1 MRYVAVVG
9 PGDAADG
16 DLVVAHDVGR
26 LLAERGT
33 VVLTGGL
40 GGVMEAAARG
50 AARAGGTSVGLLP
63 GSDRRGANPHST
75 LTLPTGLGELRNG
88 VLVRGADGVVAVGGS
103 WGTLSEVALAVR
115 SGTPVVQVGGWQ
127 VLDADGRPVGPPR
140 ADTAADAVRTLLGDR
155 PPGHDLA

>member
-75 LTLPTGLGELRNG
+75 LTLPTGLGEPAQ
-88 VLVRGADGVVAVGGS
+88 RGAGARRRRRGRRGRFVGHAQRGRAR
-103 WGTLSEVALAVR
+103 GALGHAGR
-115 SGTPVVQVGGWQ
+115 AGRWLAGARRRRPAGRATPRGHRR
-127 VLDADGRPVGPPR
+127 GR
-140 ADTAADAVRTLLGDR
+140 R
-155 PPGHDLA
+155 PHPAR